1 MVNSSSYFIRW
12 VPIVVLVLAAL
23 LPAVSV
29 AGMRPEEVKL
39 FEEHKAKAEMGDPAA
54 QQSLGWCYFFGS
66 GIAKDAA
73 EGIRWWRKS
82 AEQGNATAQ
91 QNLGSAYQSGE
102 FVEWSGLEAMKWFRM
117 AAAQGLPVALHTL
130 GSKYESGSG
139 VIKDDCEAYAYYSLA
154 GETLEFSRN
163 SLAALEGRMT
173 PEARA
178 RAKQRAQAIQ
188 SEIKTKKAAMSAGE
202 SVKVGFRRD
211 KGDYLE
217 PPSLDLSNPD
227 RFLER
232 LRQKHGEV
240 SDIDGKKFVFIDSQF
255 PLCSSFRKGYYR
267 IDNLSLRD
275 KFEVLDIVIQMQKH
289 IGKLDEILKGPDDQE
304 SIKRGMLM
312 MNQWADEGRNLEK
325 KLRAILD
332 VR

>member
-12 VPIVVLVLAAL
+12 VPVVLLVLAAL
-23 LPAVSV
+23 TPAVSV

-39 FEEHKAKAEMGDPAA
+39 FEEHKAKAEMGDPEA

-66 GIAKDAA
+66 GVPKNSA
-73 EGIRWWRKS
+73 EGIKWWRRA
-82 AEQGNATAQ
+82 AELGNATAQ

-130 GSKYESGSG
+130 GGKYESGSG

-154 GETLEFSRN
+154 GESLEFSRK
-163 SLAALEGRMT
+163 SLAALEEKMT

-178 RAKQRAQAIQ
+178 RGKQRAQAIQ
-188 SEIKTKKAAMSAGE
+188 SEIKLRNAAMPAGE
-202 SVKVGFRRD
+202 SVKGGFRRD

-217 PPSLDLSNPD
+217 PPSLDNSNPD

-232 LRQKHGEV
+232 MRQKHGEL
-240 SDIDGKKFVFIDSQF
+240 SDIDGKKFIFIDNRF
-255 PLCSSFRKGYYR
+255 PLCRTFRKGYYR

-275 KFEVLDIVIQMQKH
+275 KFEMLDIVIRMQKH
-289 IGKLDEILKGPDDQE
+289 VENLDEILKGPDDDE
-304 SIKRGMLM
+304 SIKRGMLL
-312 MNQWADEGRNLEK
+312 MNKWADEGRDLEK
-325 KLRAILD
+325 RLRAILD